1 MRERAGASMGNP
13 LSCGVAGP
21 VLLLV
26 AYAVR
31 KDDAGPDRLLPAGA
45 VGAVVTAAI
54 PVAALGSA
62 RRAFP
67 AISGRHRAAD
77 GDGPYG
83 EETLVAEVERDGVR
97 LP

>member
-1 MRERAGASMGNP
+1 M
-13 LSCGVAGP
+13 
-21 VLLLV
+21 
-26 AYAVR
+26 
-31 KDDAGPDRLLPAGA
+31 
-45 VGAVVTAAI
+45 VTAAI
-54 PVAALGSA
+54 PVAAVGSA

-83 EETLVAEVERDGVR
+83 EETLVAEAERGGVR